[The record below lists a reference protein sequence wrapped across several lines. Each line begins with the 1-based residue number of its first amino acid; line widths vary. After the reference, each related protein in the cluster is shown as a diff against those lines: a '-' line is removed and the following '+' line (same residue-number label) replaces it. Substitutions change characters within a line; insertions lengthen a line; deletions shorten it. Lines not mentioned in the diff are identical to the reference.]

1 MSISVDTEKAFDKIQ
16 HPIIIK
22 TFSKLGLEGTLLSLI
37 RTSTKNLQLTS
48 HLLKSEKREASH
60 TRTRTKLTNHK
71 KFQERAL
78 LKELLVVTDMKIG
91 H

>member
-1 MSISVDTEKAFDKIQ
+1 MIISTDAEKAFDKIQ

-48 HLLKSEKREASH
+48 HLLKSEKREASLV
-60 TRTRTKLTNHK
+60 RSGTK
-71 KFQERAL
+71 
-78 LKELLVVTDMKIG
+78 
-91 H
+91 